1 MVFIGTATAAVAAFL
16 IGGLYY
22 ALMPTPDGAQ
32 GPERS
37 AVSTAAVELARSS
50 VVAVLVAGLV
60 TVADIDTA
68 RMGALLGLAL
78 WLLPVVLLAGSDFH
92 EGIRPA
98 SAALHA
104 GDWLLKL
111 IAIGMTLG
119 LLL

>member
-1 MVFIGTATAAVAAFL
+1 MLIIGTAAAAVAAFL

-37 AVSTAAVELARSS
+37 AVSTAAVEFARSS

-60 TVADIDTA
+60 TVADIDSP

-78 WLLPVVLLAGSDFH
+78 WLLPVVLLAGSVFH
-92 EGIRPA
+92 EGTRPA

>member
-1 MVFIGTATAAVAAFL
+1 MVIIGTAVAAVAAFL

-22 ALMPTPDGAQ
+22 ALMPTPDGAH

-37 AVSTAAVELARSS
+37 AVSTAAVELARST
-50 VVAVLVAGLV
+50 VVAGLVAGLL
-60 TVADIDTA
+60 TVADVDTPG
-68 RMGALLGLAL
+68 RGAFLGLAL
-78 WLLPVVLLAGSDFH
+78 WLLPVVLLSGSVFH
-92 EGIRPA
+92 EGTRPA

-119 LLL
+119 ILL